1 MSTQTSQNSE
11 NMSQD
16 DALKTLVGA
25 INQAQAK
32 GKYSL
37 EEAVELSKAVNVFV
51 QVPDGQEKPK
61 LPASLDQQDALRV
74 IVSAVQQA
82 QIRGK
87 YSVEEAEVMA
97 KAVSN
102 FQVSK
107 EEYEKMVAEAE
118 ANKNS
123 ETLETIVEEVSAD
136 DNTIVV

>member
-1 MSTQTSQNSE
+1 MN
-11 NMSQD
+11 
-16 DALKTLVGA
+16 
-25 INQAQAK
+25 
-32 GKYSL
+32 
-37 EEAVELSKAVNVFV
+37 
-51 QVPDGQEKPK
+51 
-61 LPASLDQQDALRV
+61 QQDALRV

-82 QIRGK
+82 QTRGK

-118 ANKNS
+118 ANNKS

>member
-1 MSTQTSQNSE
+1 MSTNQTTE

-37 EEAVELSKAVNVFV
+37 EEATELAKAVNIFV
-51 QVPDGQEKPK
+51 RVPDGQEKPK
-61 LPASLDQQDALRV
+61 LPESLNQQEALRV

-82 QIRGK
+82 QSRGK

-97 KAVSN
+97 NAVSN

-107 EEYEKMVAEAE
+107 EDYDKMVAQAE
-118 ANKNS
+118 AQNAEESK
-123 ETLETIVEEVSAD
+123 LETITEEVAND
-136 DNTIVV
+136 ENTIVV

>member
-1 MSTQTSQNSE
+1 MSTQTSQNTE

-61 LPASLDQQDALRV
+61 LPASLNQQDALRV

-82 QIRGK
+82 QTRGK

>member
-1 MSTQTSQNSE
+1 MSTNQTTE

-37 EEAVELSKAVNVFV
+37 EEATELAKAVNIFV
-51 QVPDGQEKPK
+51 RVPDGQEKPK
-61 LPASLDQQDALRV
+61 LPESLNQQEALRV

-82 QIRGK
+82 QSRDK

-97 KAVSN
+97 NAVSN

-107 EEYEKMVAEAE
+107 EDYDKMVAQAE
-118 ANKNS
+118 AQNAEESK
-123 ETLETIVEEVSAD
+123 LETITEEVAND
-136 DNTIVV
+136 ENTIVV

>member
-1 MSTQTSQNSE
+1 MSTPTSQNPE

-37 EEAVELSKAVNVFV
+37 EEAVELSKAVNTFI

-61 LPASLDQQDALRV
+61 LPESLNQQDALRV

-82 QIRGK
+82 QSRGK
-87 YSVEEAEVMA
+87 YSVEEAEIMA
-97 KAVSN
+97 KAVSI

-107 EEYEKMVAEAE
+107 EEYEKMVAEANE
-118 ANKNS
+118 QK
-123 ETLETIVEEVSAD
+123 ETTLETIVEEVSAD

>member
-1 MSTQTSQNSE
+1 MSTQTSQ

-82 QIRGK
+82 QTRGK

>member
-82 QIRGK
+82 QTRGK

-97 KAVSN
+97 KAVSY

>member
-1 MSTQTSQNSE
+1 MSTNQTTE

-25 INQAQAK
+25 INQAQIK

-37 EEAVELSKAVNVFV
+37 EEAMELAKAVNIFV
-51 QVPDGQEKPK
+51 RVSDGQEKPK
-61 LPASLDQQDALRV
+61 LPESLNQQEALRV

-82 QIRGK
+82 QSRGK

-107 EEYEKMVAEAE
+107 EDYDKMVAEAQNAE
-118 ANKNS
+118 ESK
-123 ETLETIVEEVSAD
+123 LETITEEVVND
-136 DNTIVV
+136 ENTIVV

>member
-16 DALKTLVGA
+16 DSLKTLVGA

-61 LPASLDQQDALRV
+61 LPASLNQQDALRV

-82 QIRGK
+82 QTRGK

-107 EEYEKMVAEAE
+107 EEYEKMVAEA
-118 ANKNS
+118 NKNS

>member
-1 MSTQTSQNSE
+1 MSTQTSQ

-61 LPASLDQQDALRV
+61 LPASLNQQDALRV

-82 QIRGK
+82 QTRGK

-118 ANKNS
+118 ANKDS
-123 ETLETIVEEVSAD
+123 QTLETIVEEVSAD

>member
-1 MSTQTSQNSE
+1 MSTTNSQNTE

-61 LPASLDQQDALRV
+61 LPESLNQQDALRV

-82 QIRGK
+82 QSRGK

-97 KAVSN
+97 QAVSN

-118 ANKNS
+118 ANKDS
-123 ETLETIVEEVSAD
+123 QTLETIVEEVSAD

>member
-1 MSTQTSQNSE
+1 MSTQTSQNTE

-61 LPASLDQQDALRV
+61 LPESLNQQDALRV
-74 IVSAVQQA
+74 IVSAIQQA
-82 QIRGK
+82 QSRGK
-87 YSVEEAEVMA
+87 YSVEEAEIMA

-107 EEYEKMVAEAE
+107 EEYEKMVAEA
-118 ANKNS
+118 NNNS

>member
-1 MSTQTSQNSE
+1 MSTSTSQNPE

-61 LPASLDQQDALRV
+61 LPESLNQQDALRV
-74 IVSAVQQA
+74 IVSAIQQA
-82 QIRGK
+82 QSRGK
-87 YSVEEAEVMA
+87 YSVEEAEIMA

-107 EEYEKMVAEAE
+107 EEYEKMVAEANE
-118 ANKNS
+118 QK
-123 ETLETIVEEVSAD
+123 ETTLETIVEEVSAD

>member
-1 MSTQTSQNSE
+1 MSTPTSQNPE

-37 EEAVELSKAVNVFV
+37 EEAVELSKAVNNFI
-51 QVPDGQEKPK
+51 QVPYGQEKPK
-61 LPASLDQQDALRV
+61 LPESLNQQDALRV

-82 QIRGK
+82 QSRGK
-87 YSVEEAEVMA
+87 YSVEEAEIMA

-107 EEYEKMVAEAE
+107 EEYEKMVAEANE
-118 ANKNS
+118 QK
-123 ETLETIVEEVSAD
+123 ETTLETIVEEVSAD

>member
-1 MSTQTSQNSE
+1 MSTQTSQNTE

-61 LPASLDQQDALRV
+61 LPESLNQQDALRV

-82 QIRGK
+82 QTRGK

>member
-1 MSTQTSQNSE
+1 MSTPTSQNPE

-37 EEAVELSKAVNVFV
+37 EEAVELSKAVNTFI

-61 LPASLDQQDALRV
+61 LPESLNQQDALRV

-82 QIRGK
+82 QSRGK
-87 YSVEEAEVMA
+87 YSVEEAEIMA

-107 EEYEKMVAEAE
+107 EEYEKMVAEA
-118 ANKNS
+118 N
-123 ETLETIVEEVSAD
+123 
-136 DNTIVV
+136 